1 MVMMMDFS
9 FKMNGLKLIIDIA
22 LLFQINNIYNLILI
36 RNFTK
41 SRINFIYNLFPW
53 NLEATHYLHKFTK
66 THKNGKCFDII
77 PILLKINI

>member
-1 MVMMMDFS
+1 MH
-9 FKMNGLKLIIDIA
+9 GLKLIIDIA

-41 SRINFIYNLFPW
+41 SGINLFLFPW
-53 NLEATHYLHKFTK
+53 NLEATYYLHKFTT